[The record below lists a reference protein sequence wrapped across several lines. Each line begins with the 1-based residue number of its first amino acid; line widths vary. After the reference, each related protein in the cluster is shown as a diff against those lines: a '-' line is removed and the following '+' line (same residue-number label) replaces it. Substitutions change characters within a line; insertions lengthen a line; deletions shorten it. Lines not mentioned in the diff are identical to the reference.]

1 MNKMIH
7 MIETTWKGR
16 RVVVEDKR
24 GTSAAGVVKHIAWN
38 IPADYY
44 SSDDKMP
51 LVQVELTPMKDE
63 DAAAYG
69 VNDKGLIVKCFDP
82 MTITFKLIDENG
94 NYINAQDYDTTL

>member
-1 MNKMIH
+1 

-16 RVVVEDKR
+16 KVVVEDKR
-24 GTSAAGVVKHIAWN
+24 GTSAAGVVKHITWN

-51 LVQVELTPMKDE
+51 LVQVELTPMND
-63 DAAAYG
+63 DDVAAYG

-94 NYINAQDYDTTL
+94 NYINTQDYDTTL